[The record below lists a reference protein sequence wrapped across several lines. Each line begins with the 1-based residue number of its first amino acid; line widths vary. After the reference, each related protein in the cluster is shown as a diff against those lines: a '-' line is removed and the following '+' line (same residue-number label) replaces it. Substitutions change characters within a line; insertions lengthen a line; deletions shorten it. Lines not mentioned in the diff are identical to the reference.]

1 MERLSPKQ
9 EAQYLLLQHYWERYE
24 QPSFVTD
31 DVIQVPHQFNKLQD
45 IEIAGFFTALLAWG
59 QRITTIKN
67 SFRLMELMDNAPHQ
81 FILQHSPNQ
90 LKALEGF
97 VHRTFQTTD
106 LLTLIDFLQGH
117 YQTHQSLETAFTQFL
132 NPNSPNIEPALIG
145 FHQLIFANPHYPT
158 RTKKHIA
165 TPNKNSACKRLN
177 MYLRWMVRKNNSGVD
192 FGLWQNIKQEQL
204 ICPIDTHVG
213 NIASQLGLIGP
224 GAANWQQ
231 AIALTEVLKGFSAT
245 DPVQY
250 DFALFGL
257 GIEQRRTGYIPQLK
271 Y

>member
-1 MERLSPKQ
+1 MQSFSPKQ
-9 EAQYLLLQHYWERYE
+9 EAQYNLLQHYWERYE
-24 QPSFVTD
+24 QPAFVTD
-31 DVIQVPHQFNKLQD
+31 DVIQVPHRFSKLQD

-81 FILQHSPNQ
+81 FILHHTPSD

-132 NPNSPNIEPALIG
+132 SPDAINTEAALIG
-145 FHQLIFANPHYPT
+145 FHNLIFANPYYPT

-165 TPNKNSACKRLN
+165 TPSKNSACKRLN
-177 MYLRWMVRKNNSGVD
+177 MFLRWMVRKKANGVD
-192 FGLWQNIKQEQL
+192 FELWQNIKPHQL

-213 NIASQLGLIGP
+213 NIASQLGLISP
-224 GAANWQQ
+224 SAANWQQ
-231 AIALTEVLKGFSAT
+231 AIALTEVLKGFSAA

-257 GIEQRRTGYIPQLK
+257 GIEQRRTGFIPQLK